1 MTNRKL
7 GIAAL
12 LAAVA
17 AFGVAAC
24 NPQPAEDAAPSV
36 TEEAAPPADVSA
48 VPPVESA
55 APSVTP

>member
-7 GIAAL
+7 GFAAL

-24 NPQPAEDAAPSV
+24 NPKPAEEAAPSV
-36 TEEAAPPADVSA
+36 TEETMPPADMSA

>member
-24 NPQPAEDAAPSV
+24 NPQPAEDAAPAV
-36 TEEAAPPADVSA
+36 EETAPPADVSA

>member
-7 GIAAL
+7 GFAAL

-24 NPQPAEDAAPSV
+24 NPKPAEEAAPSV
-36 TEEAAPPADVSA
+36 TEESMPAPDMSA
-48 VPPVESA
+48 MPPVESA

>member
-1 MTNRKL
+1 MTKSKL
-7 GIAAL
+7 GFAAL

-24 NPQPAEDAAPSV
+24 NPKPAEEAAPSV
-36 TEEAAPPADVSA
+36 TEETMSTDLSA
-48 VPPVESA
+48 VPAVESA